1 MQNEEISEPEQDFL
15 DQVDD
20 YELNEMVLTL
30 QELACDYMDE
40 HILDMIQ
47 PSFHE
52 SLIGYLVEVVTPDW
66 ENTGLFKEDS
76 SDQNDLYEFIETQ
89 IDDLYDEGILKPRS
103 YKNSCILSTPDTNS
117 IRKKIADLQ
126 NVEQPEQRTQAWY
139 EFRHNLISA
148 SSLSKCFASDA
159 QVNSL
164 IYEKCK
170 PFETRADGPV
180 NTDSPM
186 HWGQKYEPLS
196 VKIYEQMYG
205 TKVGDFGCIRHP
217 NYEFIGASPDG
228 INIDPLSEKYGRM
241 IEIKNPVNRILNGI
255 PKPEYW
261 VQMQGQMETFDFDE
275 CDFLETVFKEYPDQ
289 DAFYSDIVPREY
301 RGIVLHFVQRI
312 SMGDSSSFITINHN
326 PRYEYLP
333 LDIDITKEN
342 IDIWIKATRD
352 SIRLDWSLYEVKYWY
367 LEDYSCVMVP
377 RNRQWFQAALPKIKE
392 TWTTILKERE
402 SGYEHRAA
410 KKKVISMNMDAS
422 NNYVIKNMPI
432 SNSVCLVKLE

>member
-1 MQNEEISEPEQDFL
+1 ML
-15 DQVDD
+15 
-20 YELNEMVLTL
+20 
-30 QELACDYMDE
+30 
-40 HILDMIQ
+40 
-47 PSFHE
+47 
-52 SLIGYLVEVVTPDW
+52 
-66 ENTGLFKEDS
+66 
-76 SDQNDLYEFIETQ
+76 
-89 IDDLYDEGILKPRS
+89 
-103 YKNSCILSTPDTNS
+103 
-117 IRKKIADLQ
+117 
-126 NVEQPEQRTQAWY
+126 
-139 EFRHNLISA
+139 
-148 SSLSKCFASDA
+148 
-159 QVNSL
+159 
-164 IYEKCK
+164 
-170 PFETRADGPV
+170 
-180 NTDSPM
+180 
-186 HWGQKYEPLS
+186 
-196 VKIYEQMYG
+196 
-205 TKVGDFGCIRHP
+205 
-217 NYEFIGASPDG
+217 
-228 INIDPLSEKYGRM
+228 
-241 IEIKNPVNRILNGI
+241 EIKNVVSRDINGI
-255 PKPEYW
+255 PKKEYW

-275 CDFLETVFKEYPDQ
+275 CDFLETVFKEYPDE

-312 SMGDSSSFITINHN
+312 SMGDSSSFIPINHN